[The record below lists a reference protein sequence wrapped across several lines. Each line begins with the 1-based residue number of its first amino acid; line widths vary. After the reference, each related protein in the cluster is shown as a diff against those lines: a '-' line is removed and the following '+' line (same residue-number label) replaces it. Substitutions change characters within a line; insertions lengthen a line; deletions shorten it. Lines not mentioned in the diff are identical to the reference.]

1 MFCRSAYSELKSYGI
16 KVTGLLPGG
25 TATAF
30 TFKRKVYTDDEN
42 KSYSGKVNRAVA
54 ALANMEQGG
63 MSPSAVAEIIY
74 NILITDNPPVIK
86 TCGAKNTMFRL
97 FSRVMPEKV
106 TLRINERMYN
116 Q

>member
-1 MFCRSAYSELKSYGI
+1 
-16 KVTGLLPGG
+16 
-25 TATAF
+25 
-30 TFKRKVYTDDEN
+30 
-42 KSYSGKVNRAVA
+42 
-54 ALANMEQGG
+54 

-74 NILITDNPPVIK
+74 NLLITDKPPVIK
-86 TCGAKNTMFRL
+86 TCGTKNTMFRL